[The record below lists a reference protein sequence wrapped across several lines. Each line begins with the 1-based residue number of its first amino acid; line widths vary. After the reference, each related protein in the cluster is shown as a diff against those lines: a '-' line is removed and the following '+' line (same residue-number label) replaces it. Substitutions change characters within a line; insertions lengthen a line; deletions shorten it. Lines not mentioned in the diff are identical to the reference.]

1 VTQGLVSLIMPAW
14 QPRPDWL
21 GEAVGAALAQR
32 DCQLELL
39 VVDDGSPEPVAD
51 LLARFDDERLRN
63 IRIDHAGAT
72 AATNAGIAAARGDYM
87 RFIDAD
93 DVIDRDSTTR
103 LLELI
108 GGRDDVIAYGAT
120 VFCDENLRPLWRMT
134 SDIEGDAV
142 IPCLLGRFT
151 TRPHAFLFPRQVVEA
166 TGEWST
172 ELTVSEDWD
181 FILRALEHA
190 EVRGTHAVATFY
202 RRHPGGL
209 TSDPAQGERGARAVI
224 DGYFQRHPEQLGTRT
239 ERRARARMLALIGR
253 VYLTHGERGKGVG
266 YLARSAVRDPSAIAL
281 EVAQGARAVPG
292 FARRL
297 IRARRAGHRAPPD
310 QS

>member
-14 QPRPDWL
+14 QPRVDWVN
-21 GEAVGAALAQR
+21 EAVGGALAQR
-32 DCQLELL
+32 DCELELL
-39 VVDDGSPEPVAD
+39 VVDDGSPQPVVD
-51 LLARFDDERLRN
+51 LLSSLDDARLRL
-63 IRIDHAGAT
+63 IRVDHAGRT
-72 AATNAGIAAARGDYM
+72 AATNTGIRAARGDYM

-93 DVIDRDSTTR
+93 DVIAPDSTAR

-120 VFCDENLRPLWRMT
+120 MFCDENLRPLWRMT
-134 SDIEGDAV
+134 SDVEGDAV

-151 TRPHAFLFPRQVVEA
+151 TRPHAFLFPRRVIEA
-166 TGEWST
+166 TGDWFT

-190 EVRGTHAVATFY
+190 EVRGTHEVATYY
-202 RRHPGGL
+202 RRHAGGL
-209 TSDPAQGERGARAVI
+209 TSDPEEGERGAQLVVA
-224 DGYFQRHPEQLGTRT
+224 GYFQRHPEQRGTRI

-253 VYLTHGERGKGVG
+253 VYLTHGERRKGLGK
-266 YLARSAVRDPSAIAL
+266 LARSAAHDPSALAL
-281 EVAQGARAVPG
+281 EMAQGARAVPG

-297 IRARRAGHRAPPD
+297 MRGRGDEDPPEV
-310 QS
+310 S